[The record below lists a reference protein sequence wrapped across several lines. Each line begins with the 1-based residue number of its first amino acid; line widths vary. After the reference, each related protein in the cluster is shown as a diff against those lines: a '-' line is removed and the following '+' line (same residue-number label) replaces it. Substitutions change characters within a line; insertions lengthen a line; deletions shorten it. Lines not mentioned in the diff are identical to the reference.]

1 MNSVLSIV
9 LAICFSPALTGRSY
23 CSLWGP
29 LDCVDKLRQPAADA
43 RHYGSPR
50 GVLKLD
56 TAVDSHHLCD
66 TWLGRE
72 VGSSEKFSCEEY
84 E

>member
-9 LAICFSPALTGRSY
+9 LATICFSPALTGRSH

-29 LDCVDKLRQPAADA
+29 PDCVDKLRQPAADA
-43 RHYGSPR
+43 RHHGSPR

-56 TAVDSHHLCD
+56 PAAASHHLRD
-66 TWLGRE
+66 TTNLL
-72 VGSSEKFSCEEY
+72 FSVFCQRQC
-84 E
+84 